1 MARISVRLTDP
12 QAQAID
18 AWALQLAS
26 TRSLIVR
33 GLLEHAIAAGSPPT
47 PALSA
52 RAAREKACADEV
64 ARLNALARR

>member
-1 MARISVRLTDP
+1 MPRISVRLTDP
-12 QAQAID
+12 QAQMLD
-18 AWALQLAS
+18 GWASELVS

-33 GLLEHAIAAGSPPT
+33 GLLERAIAVGSPPT

-64 ARLNALARR
+64 ARLNALARG